1 MSVYHIVT
9 INWWET
15 NISVG
20 LPAVVT
26 GVTASG
32 PAMSLSTATCEV
44 LKVCGPL
51 LEQHRDQIGLTFYR
65 WPHICQ
71 YLFIS
76 IYIKETIRV
85 CVHPV
90 RKFFVR
96 HTQLQK
102 SLIRRIDSANKY

>member
-32 PAMSLSTATCEV
+32 PAMSLSTAVCEV

-65 WPHICQ
+65 WPHIYQ

-76 IYIKETIRV
+76 IYIYSY
-85 CVHPV
+85 
-90 RKFFVR
+90 
-96 HTQLQK
+96 L
-102 SLIRRIDSANKY
+102 

>member
-20 LPAVVT
+20 LPAAVT

-51 LEQHRDQIGLTFYR
+51 LEQHRDMIGLTFYR
-65 WPHICQ
+65 CLPHIYIYLYS

-76 IYIKETIRV
+76 IMSPGN
-85 CVHPV
+85 CSPP
-90 RKFFVR
+90 
-96 HTQLQK
+96 TQ
-102 SLIRRIDSANKY
+102 S

>member
-65 WPHICQ
+65 WPHIYQ

-76 IYIKETIRV
+76 ISNSYLFISIMSPGN
-85 CVHPV
+85 CSPP
-90 RKFFVR
+90 
-96 HTQLQK
+96 TQ
-102 SLIRRIDSANKY
+102 S